1 MKYFSI
7 IFIILFSNIV
17 YSQKDLRF
25 NEKIKIRRE
34 LKKMLK
40 QDQKYRNEIVLN
52 KNSKKETDSLWN
64 LQNKLDSIN
73 IVEFVDIIS
82 NYGYPSLD
90 RVGTQIS
97 YVLILHFTRESDFL
111 SLSGLFQKELLNKN
125 MPNLEYAMWY
135 DRCMILSNKP
145 VKYGAY
151 GKSKF
156 CGDELI
162 FINENRK
169 SIGLELLKEKCE

>member
-1 MKYFSI
+1 MKYISI
-7 IFIILFSNIV
+7 ILLILFSNII
-17 YSQKDLRF
+17 YSQNDLRI

-40 QDQKYRNEIVLN
+40 QDQKLRNKIVQN
-52 KNSKKETDSLWN
+52 KHSKNETDSLWN

-73 IVEFVDIIS
+73 IIEFVNIIN
-82 NYGYPSLD
+82 NYGYPSLQ

-97 YVLILHFTRESDFL
+97 YVLILHFTRERDFI
-111 SLSGLFQKELLNKN
+111 SLDELFQKELLNKN

-135 DRCMILSNKP
+135 DRCMILSKKR

-156 CGDELI
+156 CGDEHI
-162 FINENRK
+162 YINDNRK
-169 SIGLELLKEKCE
+169 SIGLELLNEKCE